1 MVDNLADII
10 TDQLNKYRAQPM
22 GESRLLK
29 ESEKR
34 KGVMSKISKMQRGVE
49 DAMQSTT
56 QDALESINSL
66 MTLTR
71 ESRTLPEDKETPD
84 LDYFLGEDIDEQE
97 KLVNET
103 GLFFK
108 QAEES
113 TQEVD
118 IKDAGEGTIISSDSG
133 SAVEVQPDTD
143 GKVTHTGS
151 FDNKEDYLKV
161 IIPAAK
167 EASEKTGLD
176 WRLIVAQSA
185 IETGWGSKV
194 KGNSFF
200 GIKGHGAEDTVSF
213 TTQEEV
219 DGKRVTIKDE
229 FRSYDTLED
238 SVAGYANFLL
248 DNPRYKDYLAAVS
261 LEDASKALQAS
272 GYATDSNYGKKVLK
286 TAKGAILKNFLKN
299 NPEFK

>member
-1 MVDNLADII
+1 MADNLADII

-133 SAVEVQPDTD
+133 SAVEVQPDTGGKDAEIVKFIQDLTMSESSGDPTADRTNKD
-143 GKVTHTGS
+143 GRRFAGLLQFGKDRLTDYKKATNTKFTQDQFVKDVSLQEKVALWH
-151 FDNKEDYLKV
+151 
-161 IIPAAK
+161 
-167 EASEKTGLD
+167 
-176 WRLIVAQSA
+176 
-185 IETGWGSKV
+185 
-194 KGNSFF
+194 
-200 GIKGHGAEDTVSF
+200 
-213 TTQEEV
+213 
-219 DGKRVTIKDE
+219 IKDIDKLIDKTKNKGKYTS
-229 FRSYDTLED
+229 RNGLRA
-238 SVAGYANFLL
+238 VAHLGGRTGMIKFVKTQGA
-248 DNPRYKDYLAAVS
+248 DNPADEEGTTLQDYYDKFKD
-261 LEDASKALQAS
+261 
-272 GYATDSNYGKKVLK
+272 
-286 TAKGAILKNFLKN
+286 
-299 NPEFK
+299 